1 MRHDS
6 AVMRRRLWFAIGAVV
21 LAFGL
26 TVGAL
31 FAADLLLHRRAERSA
46 GLNLWG
52 YRGPI
57 VPRRHDGQP
66 RIAVLGGST
75 VFGYGVTW
83 DEALPAALESALNAS
98 DTGQRW
104 SVVNLGYNNEGAYS
118 FRFTLEDF
126 GYLTPDL
133 AVLYEGYNDLP
144 GDNRP
149 NHSLYRHG
157 SPVFAL
163 TGYMPILPLVF
174 NEKALALR
182 HGGNLGAAYADSEG
196 RGAVVFRPDLASRAT
211 ASTLEAIMKFE
222 QSLEMPLRRL
232 SNTPAGG
239 GDVITGGCDRPWHSY
254 CESVALAVD
263 YALSHHQQVIV
274 AGQPRLMG
282 GELWRRHEDQQ
293 RALAEML
300 RQRYGGNRR
309 VRYVDLAYAVDLSDR
324 RAAPDGMH
332 LRGRA
337 NRGLAQLLVAPILD
351 MLRFS
356 SPGLPPSSRP

>member
-1 MRHDS
+1 MAIAAS
-6 AVMRRRLWFAIGAVV
+6 TAIAALAAVDVW
-21 LAFGL
+21 
-26 TVGAL
+26 
-31 FAADLLLHRRAERSA
+31 LHGKFERSA
-46 GLNLWG
+46 GFNIWG
-52 YRGPI
+52 YRGP
-57 VPRRHDGQP
+57 VAARKTADEYRVV
-66 RIAVLGGST
+66 VLGGST
-75 VFGYGVTW
+75 VYGYGTTW
-83 DEALPAALESALNAS
+83 EESIPAVMDRDLRGRAV
-98 DTGQRW
+98 GPFRRF

-118 FRFTLEDF
+118 FRFTLQDF
-126 GYLTPDL
+126 AYLTPDL

-144 GDNRP
+144 GDYHP
-149 NHSLYRHG
+149 NHALFRHG

-182 HGGNLGAAYADSEG
+182 HGGDLGAAYADPEG

-211 ASTLEAIMKFE
+211 ASTLETIMKFE
-222 QSLEMPLRRL
+222 QSLETPLRRL
-232 SNTPAGG
+232 SNTPAGD

-282 GELWRRHEDQQ
+282 GELWRRHENQQ

-300 RQRYGGNRR
+300 RQRYGGDRR
-309 VRYVDLAYAVDLSDR
+309 VRYVDLAYAIDLSDR

-337 NRGLAQLLVAPILD
+337 NRGLAQLLVEPILD

-356 SPGLPPSSRP
+356 SPGSPPSSRP